1 LRRVKP
7 TTVLALVRVST
18 WQRRGSSVDNAQ
30 LRSARG
36 ARWVLVV
43 MPLSLLVEPLFD
55 MPLALPAVAF
65 SAPDGMGRVEL
76 EPLPVVLPMPVLP
89 ELGMA
94 PEFDV
99 ALGDLVM
106 SVEPLGIVDG
116 MFREAGGVEVDGVV
130 EVAGVSAGV
139 VPDVVAG
146 VVDGV
151 VMGVDGGVV
160 AEFCAMAKPAPP
172 TTAMT
177 TAEAIKN

>member
-1 LRRVKP
+1 LLKVKP
-7 TTVLALVRVST
+7 TTVLVLVSTST
-18 WQRRGSSVDNAQ
+18 WQRNGSSVDNAQ

-36 ARWVLVV
+36 ARWVLLV

-55 MPLALPAVAF
+55 MPLVLPDVAL
-65 SAPDGMGRVEL
+65 SAPEDMGLVEL

-89 ELGMA
+89 ELDVE

-106 SVEPLGIVDG
+106 SAEPLGIVDG
-116 MFREAGGVEVDGVV
+116 MFREAGEVEVV
-130 EVAGVSAGV
+130 GVSAGV

-177 TAEAIKN
+177 AAEAIKN